1 LIEQLAPHDLSHWVE
16 QQRAQTLVPTLL
28 DVREAWELDIA
39 RIAPTGMQFLHIPM
53 QLIPQTLDQ
62 LPKDQPLAVLCHH
75 GIRSMHV
82 ARFLQAQGFTQ
93 LYNVQGG
100 IDAWS
105 AQVDK
110 QVAVY

>member
-1 LIEQLAPHDLSHWVE
+1 LIEQLAPRDLSPWVA
-16 QQRAQTLVPTLL
+16 QQTAQGLIPALL
-28 DVREAWELDIA
+28 DVREGWELDIA
-39 RIAPTGMQFLHIPM
+39 RIAPAGMQFLHIPM
-53 QLIPQTLDQ
+53 QLIPQSLDQ

-75 GIRSMHV
+75 GMRSMHV
-82 ARFLQAQGFTQ
+82 ARFLHDQGFTQ